1 MPYKNYI
8 LVMSVK
14 EIFTR
19 PLKWLLSLALLP
31 IKLLLSLVG
40 QVISIIISFI
50 LFTLLVV
57 GLLMYFGVLVPPE
70 SLPFDTFIETVS
82 GSSE

>member
-1 MPYKNYI
+1 
-8 LVMSVK
+8 MSVK

-31 IKLLLSLVG
+31 VKLLLNLVG
-40 QVISIIISFI
+40 QVISILISFI
-50 LFTLLVV
+50 LFALLII
-57 GLLMYFGVLVPPE
+57 GLLMYFGWLVPPE
-70 SLPFDTFIETVS
+70 SLPFDTFIETIL